1 MSKVDKITLMIEISI
16 EVALG
21 EKWGQRMG
29 QEEGCLGAG
38 HALFP
43 GMWVVVTCVG
53 SYCENVLSCTLMIC
67 ELLSRYDRL

>member
-1 MSKVDKITLMIEISI
+1 
-16 EVALG
+16 
-21 EKWGQRMG
+21 MG

-53 SYCENVLSCTLMIC
+53 SYCENVLSCTLTIC